1 MKKIICLLM
10 SALLLLSLA
19 ACGGDTGN
27 GSDDPSGSS
36 ESNDPQITIQ
46 QYTHEGLYKLTY
58 DSALF
63 RVEQQPD
70 GDKFVYTGDSDTN
83 IYMSIIEYPD
93 MSAAVTRQGILLQN
107 GLEETAYED
116 YLLGPEKVIS
126 YYVSLSS
133 DGTPMC
139 FFIISHG
146 EGSLLLE
153 LFGYELD
160 LPDPADSPLD
170 LMVQS
175 FILLDA

>member
-27 GSDDPSGSS
+27 NGESGSS
-36 ESNDPQITIQ
+36 DSDEPQITIQ
-46 QYTHEGLYKLTY
+46 QYTHEGLYKMTY

-63 RVEQQPD
+63 KIEQQPD

-93 MSAAVTRQGILLQN
+93 MTAAVTLRGILLQN
-107 GLEETAYED
+107 DLEETAYED

-126 YYVSLSS
+126 YYVSVSS

-139 FFIISHG
+139 FFIVSHG

-153 LFGYELD
+153 VFGYELD
-160 LPDPADSPLD
+160 LPKPADSPLD

-175 FILLDA
+175 FIPLDA